1 MHRQNKHKN
10 SIRREF
16 ILHGNLWTIIFNI
29 GLPLVFYN
37 SISQLF
43 GIIDTLIAASLGAR
57 IVSTVSFISQ
67 IQSLFAAVSAGL
79 GVGGGVL
86 IAKKIGSQDY
96 QHMQRYIATFLFLI
110 TGFIILILVTALPLA
125 PWILQLF
132 KIPQDLLH
140 PGIELFRL
148 ELIGLVF
155 IFINTFY
162 FTIERSWGNS
172 ETIFWVNTLIL
183 IIKLVATLIFL
194 HYFHLGAIS
203 LSLASLVAQ
212 AIVSI
217 IAVLSFMRNEGK
229 KIIGIIKTEGLNYV
243 AAHEILTL
251 SLPVFLEKFIFNYGK
266 AVVNTMSAAYGSMAI
281 GALGVSNRIGGIAT
295 MPPIGFQEAEATII
309 SQNLGNQNTKRAIE
323 AYKITFIIN
332 FIFGLI
338 IFFAMSI
345 GKDWLVNLFAKGDV
359 TFANEISR
367 VYQYERYASI
377 LLAISSSVMGL
388 LYGFG
393 YTRTAMILN
402 LLRLFA
408 FRIPPL
414 WYFQHF
420 TNLKTEGLGLAMM
433 ISNMMMGVSALIVVQ
448 IIIYKYRKT
457 VQYDSL

>member
-1 MHRQNKHKN
+1 MYRQNKHKN
-10 SIRREF
+10 SIRREY
-16 ILHGNLWTIIFNI
+16 ILHGNLWTVIFTI

-37 SISQLF
+37 GISQLF

-86 IAKKIGSQDY
+86 IAKTIGSQDY
-96 QHMQRYIATFLFLI
+96 QHMQRYIATFLILI
-110 TGFIILILVTALPLA
+110 AGFIFLMLVTALPLA
-125 PWILQLF
+125 PWILHLF
-132 KIPQDLLH
+132 KMPQDLLH

-148 ELIGLVF
+148 ELITLVF

-162 FTIERSWGNS
+162 FTIERSWGNT
-172 ETIFWVNTLIL
+172 EIIFWVNTIIL
-183 IIKLVATLIFL
+183 IIKLGATLIL
-194 HYFHLGAIS
+194 LKYFHLGPIS
-203 LSLASLVAQ
+203 LSLASLIAQ
-212 AIVSI
+212 AIVSVV
-217 IAVLSFMRNEGK
+217 AVLSFMRNEGG

-243 AAHEILTL
+243 AAHQILTL

-309 SQNLGNQNTKRAIE
+309 SQNIGNQNSKRAIE

-359 TFANEISR
+359 NFANEIGR

-448 IIIYKYRKT
+448 IIMYKYKRNNPM
-457 VQYDSL
+457 